1 VDAATTLY
9 TPERLA
15 AVREATAAAGI
26 DALVVTPGAELRY
39 LTGYDAHASER
50 LTALIVTAEG
60 PATLIVPRLE
70 RPLAASSPLPGTGA
84 SIVDF
89 GDGADPYAVLASL
102 LDEHI
107 GGTGRVIGAA
117 ERMWASHWHG
127 ISNAVPGATLT
138 MAGEVLTPLRMV
150 KSAAEIAELARAAEA
165 IDRVHTR
172 MGEWLRPGR
181 TEREVAADISRA
193 IIAEGHSAVSFA
205 IVAAGP
211 NGASPHHH
219 VSDHVIERGELL
231 VVDIG
236 GTVDTGYGSDCTRT
250 YCVGQPPA
258 DFTDYY
264 GALRAAHKAGVDAVR
279 PGVTA
284 ASVDAVTRAVLT
296 DAGYG
301 EYFTHRTGHGI
312 GLDGHEAPYI
322 VDGDDTVLAPGM
334 AFSIEPG
341 VYIPGRHGARI
352 EDIVVCTETGV
363 ARLDTLSTEVTI
375 L

>member
-1 VDAATTLY
+1 MDAAKTLY
-9 TPERLA
+9 TAERLA
-15 AVREATAAAGI
+15 AVRDATAAAGM
-26 DALVVTPGAELRY
+26 DALVITPGAELRY

-50 LTALIVTAEG
+50 LTALLVPANG

-84 SIVDF
+84 SMVDF
-89 GDGADPYAVLASL
+89 GDGTDPYALLASL
-102 LDEHI
+102 LDEHAD
-107 GGTGRVIGAA
+107 GPRRVIGAA
-117 ERMWASHWHG
+117 ERMWAAHWHG
-127 ISNAVPGATLT
+127 IEGAIPGASLA
-138 MAGEVLTPLRMV
+138 MAGDVLSPLRMI

-165 IDRVHTR
+165 IDRVHAR

-181 TEREVAADISRA
+181 TEREVAADISAA
-193 IIAEGHSAVSFA
+193 IIAEGHTAVSFA

-219 VSDHVIERGELL
+219 VSDHVIERGQPV

-258 DFTDYY
+258 DFTEYY
-264 GALRAAHKAGVDAVR
+264 GALHAAHRAGVDAVR

-284 ASVDAVTRAVLT
+284 ASVDAATRAVLT

-322 VDGDDTVLAPGM
+322 VDGDDTVLVPGM

-352 EDIVVCTETGV
+352 EDIVVCTDTGV
-363 ARLDTLSTEVTI
+363 TRLDTLPTEVTI

>member
-1 VDAATTLY
+1 MDAATTLY
-9 TPERLA
+9 TSERIA
-15 AVREATAAAGI
+15 AVRASTAAAGI
-26 DALVVTPGAELRY
+26 DALVITPGAELRY

-50 LTALIVTAEG
+50 LTALVVPAEG

-70 RPLAASSPLPGTGA
+70 RPLAASSPLPGTGVG
-84 SIVDF
+84 IVDF
-89 GDGADPYAVLASL
+89 GDGVNPYALLASF
-102 LDEHI
+102 LDEHV
-107 GGTGRVIGAA
+107 GSGRRVIGAA

-127 ISNAVPGATLT
+127 IEAAVPSASLAMAAT
-138 MAGEVLTPLRMV
+138 VLSPLRMV
-150 KSAAEIAELARAAEA
+150 KSAAEVAELTRAAEA

-181 TEREVAADISRA
+181 TEREVAADIKAA
-193 IIAEGHSAVSFA
+193 IVEEGHTAVSFA

-211 NGASPHHH
+211 NGASPHHG
-219 VSDHVIERGELL
+219 VSDAVIESGQPV

-236 GTVDTGYGSDCTRT
+236 GVVDTGYGSDCTRT
-250 YCVGQPPA
+250 YCVGQTPA
-258 DFTDYY
+258 DFNDYY
-264 GALRAAHKAGVDAVR
+264 GALRAAHQAGVDAVR

-284 ASVDAVTRAVLT
+284 SSVDAATRAVLT

-301 EYFTHRTGHGI
+301 EFFTHRTGHGI

-363 ARLDTLSTEVTI
+363 TRLDTLPTEVTI